1 MNYFKRRSFE
11 NFLSVKSLL
20 IACVALSTSL
30 FLCASGFGLLK
41 GCFAF
46 FVGKLEVDEEVGS

>member
-1 MNYFKRRSFE
+1 MWRKAVY
-11 NFLSVKSLL
+11 NFLSVKLL
-20 IACVALSTSL
+20 MIACVALSTSL
-30 FLCASGFGLLK
+30 LLFIVSSILVL